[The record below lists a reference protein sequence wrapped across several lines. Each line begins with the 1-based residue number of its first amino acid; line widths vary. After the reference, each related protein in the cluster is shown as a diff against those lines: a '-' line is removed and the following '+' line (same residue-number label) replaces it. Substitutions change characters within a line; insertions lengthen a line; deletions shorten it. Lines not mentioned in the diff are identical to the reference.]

1 MFHHVVVFSWRE
13 GTTQEQIAAVAA
25 ELAKLPEQIPEIR
38 QYEFGPDAGLDRA
51 NADFAV
57 VAAFEDAGGYQ
68 VYRDHPAHRKVIE
81 NYLNPIVA
89 SRNRVQFQV

>member
-1 MFHHVVVFSWRE
+1 MFHHVVVFTWKDSA
-13 GTTQEQIAAVAA
+13 TQEQKAAAA
-25 ELAKLPEQIPEIR
+25 TELAKLPDEIPAIR
-38 QYEFGPDAGLDRA
+38 RYEFGADAGLDPA

-57 VAAFEDAGGYQ
+57 AAAFEDSDGYL

-89 SRNRVQFQV
+89 SRTRVQFEV